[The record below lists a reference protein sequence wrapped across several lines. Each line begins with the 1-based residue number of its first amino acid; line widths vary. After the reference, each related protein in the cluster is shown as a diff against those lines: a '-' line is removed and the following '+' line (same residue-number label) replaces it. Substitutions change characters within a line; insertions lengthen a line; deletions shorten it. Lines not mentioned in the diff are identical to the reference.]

1 MVAPLRRFLYV
12 LVVTTTTTGGQ
23 PRISYLVARL
33 DRLIRSRFSDALR
46 PFDVSVT
53 QYTLMSVLDHR
64 PGLSNAQLARRSNI
78 SAQAMHQLV
87 QSLEGRDLI
96 TRVSS
101 PSHGRVQLAELTTE
115 GRQLLDRCDRAV
127 AMIESELFG
136 VLGDDEESHLR
147 RLLVASIDASH
158 LPTG

>member
-1 MVAPLRRFLYV
+1 MK
-12 LVVTTTTTGGQ
+12 TTTTTAGQ

-33 DRLIRSRFSDALR
+33 DRLIRSRLSDALR

-64 PGLSNAQLARRSNI
+64 PGLSNAQLARRSYI

-87 QSLEGRDLI
+87 QSLEGRGLI

-127 AMIESELFG
+127 AVIESELFG
-136 VLGDDEESHLR
+136 GLGDGEESHLR